1 MNVTARC
8 SENETPS
15 ALEPKTNVL
24 TTSGKRLGESMIGV
38 MRGKKE
44 TTILEQPTSSSSTTP
59 RNGSELRSS
68 PPLSSAVEDVLD
80 TKLGWTRPIPG
91 GKEKQTPSVVEDV
104 LGTKLG
110 WTRPTP
116 GGKEKQ
122 ISSSIIEPKD
132 NIHFA
137 NHHPKPYYPP
147 VSITEVPSIGLTG
160 CVLR

>member
-15 ALEPKTNVL
+15 ALEPKGNVL
-24 TTSGKRLGESMIGV
+24 ATSGKRFGERMIGV
-38 MRGKKE
+38 MREKKI
-44 TTILEQPTSSSSTTP
+44 TVILEQPTSSSSTTP

-68 PPLSSAVEDVLD
+68 PPLSSAVEDVL
-80 TKLGWTRPIPG
+80 
-91 GKEKQTPSVVEDV
+91 
-104 LGTKLG
+104 GTKLG

-116 GGKEKQ
+116 RGKEKQ
-122 ISSSIIEPKD
+122 TSSSIMEPKD
-132 NIHFA
+132 NVHFA

-147 VSITEVPSIGLTG
+147 VSITEAPSIGLTG